1 MLRKKMRFID
11 EGGRAL
17 FHWGLCPLKTGLA
30 AETISAIAGF
40 GMFNLVRVLHDGF
53 FSEGNF
59 LPFLAFRH
67 RSEQYST
74 CSQFFAQRLRQ
85 VMLSP
90 QTRHCLVGRS
100 ALLPRKLC
108 ILS

>member
-53 FSEGNF
+53 F
-59 LPFLAFRH
+59 FR
-67 RSEQYST
+67 R
-74 CSQFFAQRLRQ
+74 QFFAFPCFSTSIGAVQHLLPVFRPTLAPGHAE
-85 VMLSP
+85 S
-90 QTRHCLVGRS
+90 TDE
-100 ALLPRKLC
+100 ALLGW
-108 ILS
+108 